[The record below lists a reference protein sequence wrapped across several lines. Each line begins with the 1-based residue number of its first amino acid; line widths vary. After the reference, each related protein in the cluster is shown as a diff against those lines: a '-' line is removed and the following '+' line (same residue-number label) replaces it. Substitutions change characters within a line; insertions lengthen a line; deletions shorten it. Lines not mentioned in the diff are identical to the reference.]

1 VVPTSCRKGE
11 SIIYC
16 RLTILYI
23 YCRIKSKIQILSF
36 SRHRPIKNTDITHHI
51 TVHHI
56 IIIITPSSPQRGKD
70 RPSAKVYAMAGSR
83 LFLLL
88 STLALLCPALA
99 FTAPMSHRFT
109 KNSQLKP
116 SLSNMFAN
124 TAPSRNRNP
133 PATANEARLSM
144 SSSGNEAE
152 PSGDDQSSNNNW
164 LFGLCLPL
172 WLAYVSNQ
180 WSRSSIYYLVDFSE
194 KGNALQA
201 MNVDL
206 DFSQAQ
212 YGLLAS
218 VAFTSLFAVSSLVA
232 GAASDRYNRKLLT
245 VASIVTWGIATLGTS
260 LSTSYEQVVMWRVLM
275 GLSCAFSTPTA
286 YTLLADRVPADKGAT
301 ASSIYST
308 GVALGGALASLSI
321 LLDTQIG
328 WRNTALVISL
338 FAFGSAII
346 NLVVLEDDPKED
358 SSLQLNGAEEKKAAS
373 ASDDES
379 SSLTALQEVQQV
391 LSSNRVQLLFLASF
405 LRFCSG
411 LLIGVWSAPY
421 FRQLFPDNASDYA
434 IAQAAITATCG
445 IISGLI
451 GGAIADR
458 IMSASSDDETVDKV
472 GRQLWVPVA
481 GNLLA
486 TPAWYMA
493 ITSENSFQLAMVW
506 LAVEYLVAECWFGP
520 TVAVLQSSVG
530 KKIGGTAQGL
540 FTVTGAIGN
549 LAPALLGFVYDQQHQ
564 GAAASPND
572 LTNLLAISVC
582 SCYILSAFCF
592 GASALS
598 DPPAKPK
605 LE

>member
-1 VVPTSCRKGE
+1 MLLLVLAFSLATTSFSFVVTSTRVDRSIHMRLSRIAHNRVPTRQVRVLKMSEK
-11 SIIYC
+11 
-16 RLTILYI
+16 
-23 YCRIKSKIQILSF
+23 KS
-36 SRHRPIKNTDITHHI
+36 T
-51 TVHHI
+51 
-56 IIIITPSSPQRGKD
+56 
-70 RPSAKVYAMAGSR
+70 
-83 LFLLL
+83 
-88 STLALLCPALA
+88 
-99 FTAPMSHRFT
+99 
-109 KNSQLKP
+109 
-116 SLSNMFAN
+116 
-124 TAPSRNRNP
+124 
-133 PATANEARLSM
+133 
-144 SSSGNEAE
+144 NEAE
-152 PSGDDQSSNNNW
+152 GGEESNNW

-180 WSRSSIYYLVDFSE
+180 WSRSSIYYLVDFSDQ
-194 KGNALQA
+194 GNAFQA
-201 MNVDL
+201 MNIDL

-218 VAFTSLFAVSSLVA
+218 VAFTSLFAVASLVA
-232 GAASDRYNRKLLT
+232 GAASDRYNRKTLT
-245 VASIVTWGIATLGTS
+245 VASIATWGLATLGTS
-260 LSTSYEQVVMWRVLM
+260 TSTSYNQVVLWRVLM

-286 YTLLADRVPADKGAT
+286 YTLLADRVPADKGAS

-321 LLDTQIG
+321 LLDTRIG
-328 WRNTALVISL
+328 WRNTALAIAL
-338 FAFGSAII
+338 FAFASAAI
-346 NLVVLEDDPKED
+346 NLVVLDDDPKEEKDVD
-358 SSLQLNGAEEKKAAS
+358 STES
-373 ASDDES
+373 DES
-379 SSLTALQEVQQV
+379 SASAFEEVQQV

-421 FRQLFPDNASDYA
+421 FRELFPDNASDYA
-434 IAQAAITATCG
+434 VAQAAITATCG
-445 IISGLI
+445 IISGVI

-458 IMSASSDDETVDKV
+458 LTSTGDDDDDDGTDRV

-520 TVAVLQSSVG
+520 TVSVLQSSVG

-549 LAPALLGFVYDQQHQ
+549 LAPAVLGFVYDQQQ
-564 GAAASPND
+564 QQSGASSSED

-582 SCYILSAFCF
+582 GCYILSAFCF

-598 DPPAKPK
+598 PPPPKPK
-605 LE
+605 FE